1 MARVARSARGEMVDF
16 DILAIKQSLAS
27 APISIST
34 EERRT
39 FIDTKNGLK
48 PKQVVNNGLKVL
60 APEEVSKPVLPDALA
75 DVMLSIVE
83 ANRTVEEPS
92 TTEVAVSE

>member
-1 MARVARSARGEMVDF
+1 MARIARSARGEIVDF
-16 DILAIKQSLAS
+16 DILSIKQALTA

-48 PKQVVNNGLKVL
+48 PKQAVVNNGLKII

-83 ANRTVEEPS
+83 ANANVEEPS
-92 TTEVAVSE
+92 TTEVVSE

>member
-1 MARVARSARGEMVDF
+1 MARIARSARGEIVDF
-16 DILAIKQSLAS
+16 DILSIKQALTA

-48 PKQVVNNGLKVL
+48 PKQVVNNGLKII

-83 ANRTVEEPS
+83 ANANVEEPS
-92 TTEVAVSE
+92 TTEVVSE